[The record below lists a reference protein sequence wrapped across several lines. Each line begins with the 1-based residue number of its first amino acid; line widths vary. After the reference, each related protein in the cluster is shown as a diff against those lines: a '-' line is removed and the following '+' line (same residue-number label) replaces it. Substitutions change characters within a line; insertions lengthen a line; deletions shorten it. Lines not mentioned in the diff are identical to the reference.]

1 MNKLLI
7 FAVWLFS
14 LGAAIQWGNGWW
26 IFGGVLAGF
35 LALVWRRR
43 KKANVPA
50 VIDRSRKVSDEL
62 FTVPPLSAAGPF
74 LTAVGWE
81 ARLRKEEATARRQR
95 QREEWLPLLLLLPG
109 IPVMLM
115 LIGAKPTIGGPVLM
129 AAGAGFGLVAAAG
142 IAVRWRRKKRFAQW
156 NSCLAEARDAWLA
169 VHPRPAQKWSAG
181 ANADYFCRHYS
192 NAIEAE
198 AACILAELAGI
209 GFVVYPQ
216 DSLRL
221 AAGNRYAR
229 LMEELESIGI
239 VDVPAEFGGA
249 VQALVRR
256 LYSCFPKI
264 PEGLSPESKVEPP
277 PLSAPLERVREEMQK
292 NRRDVLDEDLFREEI
307 RQRPEMSER
316 LFCSYWPS
324 AEEADIA
331 LRIRRLAIMYMEREV
346 TMMCYPNDPMPLL
359 LYIADDSMESV
370 EFILATEQEFLISIP
385 DAEAEKIFSM
395 SFAEAVD
402 FVLEKQR
409 EPVTPPAS

>member
-14 LGAAIQWGNGWW
+14 LGAAIQWGNCWW
-26 IFGGVLAGF
+26 IFGVVLAGF
-35 LALVWRRR
+35 LSLAWRRR
-43 KKANVPA
+43 KKANAPA
-50 VIDRSRKVSDEL
+50 VIDRSRKVPDEL
-62 FTVPPLSAAGPF
+62 FTVPQLAAAGPF
-74 LTAVGWE
+74 LTAAGWE
-81 ARLRKEEATARRQR
+81 ERLRKGETTARRQR
-95 QREEWLPLLLLLPG
+95 RRESWLSLLLLPG
-109 IPVMLM
+109 ISVMLT
-115 LIGAKPTIGGPVLM
+115 LSWVKPAIWGLVL
-129 AAGAGFGLVAAAG
+129 AATGAGFGLAAAAG
-142 IAVRWRRKKRFAQW
+142 IAVRRKRKKRLEQW
-156 NSCLAEARDAWLA
+156 NSRLAEARDAWLA
-169 VHPRPAQKWSAG
+169 VHPRPAQEWSAG
-181 ANADYFCRHYS
+181 ANTDYFCRHYS
-192 NAIEAE
+192 SSIEAE

-229 LMEELESIGI
+229 LMEELDSVGV

-256 LYSCFPKI
+256 LHCCFPRV
-264 PEGLSPESKVEPP
+264 PEGLSPESMEEPP

-292 NRRDVLDEDLFREEI
+292 NRWDVLDEDLFRDEI
-307 RQRPEMSER
+307 RRRPEMSER

-331 LRIRRLAIMYMEREV
+331 LRIRRLAIAYMEREV

-385 DAEAEKIFSM
+385 DAETEKIFSM
-395 SFAEAVD
+395 SFAEVVD
-402 FVLEKQR
+402 LIRKKQR
-409 EPVTPPAS
+409 EPVKKEK